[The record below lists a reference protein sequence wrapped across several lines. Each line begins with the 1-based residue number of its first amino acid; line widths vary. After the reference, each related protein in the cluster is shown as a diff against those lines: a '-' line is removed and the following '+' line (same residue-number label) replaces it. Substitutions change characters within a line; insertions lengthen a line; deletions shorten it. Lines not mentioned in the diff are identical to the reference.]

1 MACRL
6 PISQIAAKCVCFR
19 HAQPKTMFKLI
30 DLAFQYTH
38 TTNTLIHLN
47 PSSLLFCWVDFYKF
61 KISSNEMNRCRQ
73 SEFLFKDLFPN
84 CTDQMVC

>member
-1 MACRL
+1 
-6 PISQIAAKCVCFR
+6 
-19 HAQPKTMFKLI
+19 MFKLI